1 MLDRKISAY
10 KEDGTSLSRY
20 DLINQLIEFRKRLNK
35 AEFDIKS
42 GKYDDITALE
52 VAFLL

>member
-1 MLDRKISAY
+1 M
-10 KEDGTSLSRY
+10 
-20 DLINQLIEFRKRLNK
+20 DLAKLKNVPVKKLIEFRKRLNK

-42 GKYDDITALE
+42 GKYDEISALE